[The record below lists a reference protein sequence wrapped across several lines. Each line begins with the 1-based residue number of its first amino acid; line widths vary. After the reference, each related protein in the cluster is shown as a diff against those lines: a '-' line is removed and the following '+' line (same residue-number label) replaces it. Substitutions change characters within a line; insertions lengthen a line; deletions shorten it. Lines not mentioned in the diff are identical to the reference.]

1 MKPPHFWYHPSVTVF
16 DQMMSRLLV
25 PIAAIYNASVARR
38 LKKSNSFQVDAAV
51 ICVGNLTMGG
61 TGKTPVTIALLDA
74 LQEMDVE
81 AQALSRGYGGAEK
94 GPVMVDASRHTARD
108 VGDEPLLIAR
118 SASIWVSADRVEG
131 AKAAIRD
138 GAQAI
143 VMDDGHQNPSLSKDL
158 SILVIDAEAGWGNG
172 RVFPAGPLREDIEA
186 GLSRAD
192 AIILMLPHE
201 TYTPDLQAMGLD
213 QVEIPVLKA
222 WLEPVGA
229 PPAGNFVAFAG
240 IGRPEKFFN
249 ALTTAGVNLVQ
260 TKAYSDHHAYSDSDL
275 RALHAAAG
283 SGNARLI
290 TTEKDLV
297 RIPVAARN
305 DILAWP
311 VRARFS
317 EPARIRAL
325 LETALDVAAERR

>member
-1 MKPPHFWYHPSVTVF
+1 MNPPHFWYHPPVTVV
-16 DQMMSRLLV
+16 DQVMSRLLI
-25 PIAAIYNASVARR
+25 PLAAIYRTSVARR
-38 LKKSNSFQVDAAV
+38 LKTATPTSVDATV

-61 TGKTPVTIALLDA
+61 TGKTPVTIALLEA
-74 LQEMDVE
+74 LQEMDVT
-81 AQALSRGYGGAEK
+81 AAALSRGYGGSEK
-94 GPVMVDASRHTARD
+94 GPVRVDATRHTATD

-118 SASIWVSADRVEG
+118 SAPAWVSADRVEG

-143 VMDDGHQNPSLSKDL
+143 VMDDGHQNPSLSKGL
-158 SILVIDAEAGWGNG
+158 SVVVIDAEAGWGNG

-186 GLSRAD
+186 GISRAD

-201 TYTPDLQAMGLD
+201 TYAPDLPALGLD
-213 QVEIPVLKA
+213 RVEIPVLKA
-222 WLEPVGA
+222 WLEPA
-229 PPAGNFVAFAG
+229 ELPPAGNILAFAG
-240 IGRPEKFFN
+240 IGRPEKFFD
-249 ALTTAGVNLVQ
+249 ALTTAGANLVQ
-260 TKAYSDHHAYSDSDL
+260 TKAYSDHHTYSASDL

-283 SGNARLI
+283 ASNARLI

-297 RIPVAARN
+297 RIPVTARN

-325 LETALDVAAERR
+325 LETALDVARERR